1 MIRILTFTFLLGSLP
16 SGATAQDASPFRPDS
31 VVQAPGGPTIVMVTV
46 NPGGTAAL
54 RLSVPLTE
62 NAAEAGAGLVLARL
76 ALNRMGGPARQIGA
90 RVHAERTPWGIAYR
104 VEGAEAD
111 IEYLTYLLRLAAQEP
126 ASEPHV
132 RAAIRDELASDLK
145 ARAEAPLERILS
157 DLVTDAAPAE
167 ISTGG
172 TLETLAELRAAR
184 LQEVWS
190 RSHRSARMSVVAVTG
205 LDSEVLL
212 AGLDRLGATSDTAR
226 SLGSPPAPQASE
238 IPVPAALRT
247 WHGLAWTD
255 GSKLD
260 PHAEVLATLMTG
272 HLEAGASETEM
283 TVRRRQLSDRSMLVL
298 AGGAYARNSAG
309 MRTRLLDLLPA
320 VRASID
326 GPSVTAARMQVALAL
341 ARAAGDSG
349 GLAEHIGWGFE
360 ATGNP
365 FAAVAHYDALSA
377 VTARSLTEYID
388 TLTGPL
394 TASVTR

>member
-190 RSHRSARMSVVAVTG
+190 RSHRS
-205 LDSEVLL
+205 
-212 AGLDRLGATSDTAR
+212 
-226 SLGSPPAPQASE
+226 Q
-238 IPVPAALRT
+238 
-247 WHGLAWTD
+247 
-255 GSKLD
+255 
-260 PHAEVLATLMTG
+260 
-272 HLEAGASETEM
+272 
-283 TVRRRQLSDRSMLVL
+283 
-298 AGGAYARNSAG
+298 
-309 MRTRLLDLLPA
+309 
-320 VRASID
+320 
-326 GPSVTAARMQVALAL
+326 
-341 ARAAGDSG
+341 
-349 GLAEHIGWGFE
+349 
-360 ATGNP
+360 
-365 FAAVAHYDALSA
+365 
-377 VTARSLTEYID
+377 
-388 TLTGPL
+388 
-394 TASVTR
+394 